1 MRLRSSLI
9 EASDLAAGD
18 RDAMF
23 DLMDRA
29 YVNVQREQFEAD
41 LAAKQWVIQV
51 HDPLTDCLAGFSTQ
65 TMLQVEVNGQPVNAL
80 YSGDT
85 VVDPHHWGDIALA
98 HEWGR
103 LAMSL
108 IERHAEQPLYWF
120 LTSKGF
126 RTYKYLPLF
135 FREWYPNVNAPTP
148 ERERAVINALARQVA
163 PHCYDETSQLIRAT
177 PSKEHVRANL
187 ADPGNRPQTDRHVRH
202 FIARNPSYQLGD
214 ELCCVAPL
222 SKANFT
228 TAALRVIYPTASVP
242 LAG

>member
-9 EASDLAAGD
+9 KVSDLVACD

-23 DLMDRA
+23 GLMQRA
-29 YVNVQREQFEAD
+29 YANIQRKQFEAD
-41 LAAKQWVIQV
+41 LAAKEWVVQV
-51 HDPLTDCLAGFSTQ
+51 HDPLSERLAGFSTQ
-65 TMLQVEVNGQPVNAL
+65 TLLQAEVDGKLVRAL
-80 YSGDT
+80 FSGDT
-85 VVDPHHWGDIALA
+85 VVDPQHWGDIALA

-103 LAMSL
+103 LAVSL
-108 IERHAEQPLYWF
+108 IESHAEQPLYWF

-135 FREWYPNVNAPTP
+135 FREWFPSADAPTP
-148 ERERAVINALARQVA
+148 SRERAVIDALAREVA
-163 PHCYDETSQLIRAT
+163 PLGYDANTQLIRAM
-177 PSKEHVRANL
+177 PDKEYVRATL
-187 ADPGNRPQTDRHVRH
+187 ADPGHRAQSDRHVRY
-202 FIARNPSYQLGD
+202 FIARNPGYQRGD

-228 TAALRVIYPTASVP
+228 AAALRVIYPAASVP

>member
-1 MRLRSSLI
+1 VRLRSSLVKVT
-9 EASDLAAGD
+9 DLASAN
-18 RDAMF
+18 REAMF
-23 DLMDRA
+23 RLMDRA
-29 YVNVQREQFEAD
+29 YVNIQREQFEAD
-41 LAAKQWVIQV
+41 LAAKEWVIQV
-51 HDPLTDCLAGFSTQ
+51 HDPLTECLAGFSTQ
-65 TMLQVEVNGQPVNAL
+65 TMLQVEVDGEPVRAL
-80 YSGDT
+80 FSGDT
-85 VVDPHHWGDIALA
+85 VVDPQHWGDIALA

-135 FREWYPNVNAPTP
+135 FREWYPSVDAPTP
-148 ERERAVINALARQVA
+148 SRERAVIDALARHVA
-163 PHCYDETSQLIRAT
+163 PSSYDATTQLIRAT
-177 PSKEHVRANL
+177 PGKEHVRATLGN
-187 ADPGNRPQTDRHVRH
+187 PGNRSQADRHVRY
-202 FIARNPSYQLGD
+202 FVARNPGYQLGD

-228 TAALRVIYPTASVP
+228 AAALRVIYPATSVS